1 MLSQSFWPGGAS
13 PREARPASG
22 APGWA
27 GGPIPARLSP
37 FIDIDN
43 VWMGFSSARA
53 RFFLL
58 LDWERNIYL
67 FCAEKEICHLEAGDE
82 DDDRNNDADNDG
94 GGGGDDDVVEPLAL
108 AHTLGPDLPAL
119 RERHV
124 GRGDLHLVRD
134 KTLVEMVKMQNPKVL
149 TRLEL
154 KMMGWLHLLKTD
166 HTDDDALVVRN
177 VLDLELALTR
187 SQGWALLELW
197 RSKES
202 GSKQDQ
208 PECNTSNLDH
218 LCLRVQKRGHLYM
231 TRKPRMFVV
240 SDSHLITIEFLSC

>member
-1 MLSQSFWPGGAS
+1 M
-13 PREARPASG
+13 
-22 APGWA
+22 
-27 GGPIPARLSP
+27 SP

-43 VWMGFSSARA
+43 VWMGFSSAKA

-58 LDWERNIYL
+58 LDWERKIYL

-82 DDDRNNDADNDG
+82 DDDRNDDADNDG

-149 TRLEL
+149 TRAQ
-154 KMMGWLHLLKTD
+154 
-166 HTDDDALVVRN
+166 DDGMAPPP
-177 VLDLELALTR
+177 
-187 SQGWALLELW
+187 
-197 RSKES
+197 
-202 GSKQDQ
+202 QD
-208 PECNTSNLDH
+208 
-218 LCLRVQKRGHLYM
+218 
-231 TRKPRMFVV
+231 
-240 SDSHLITIEFLSC
+240 